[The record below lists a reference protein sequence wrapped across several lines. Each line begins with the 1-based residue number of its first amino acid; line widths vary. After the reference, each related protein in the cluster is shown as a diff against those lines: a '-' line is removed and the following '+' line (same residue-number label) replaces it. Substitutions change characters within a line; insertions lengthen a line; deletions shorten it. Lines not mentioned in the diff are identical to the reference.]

1 MRNLKTYKKF
11 ESRVYQNS
19 FAEEGSSEILEDIE
33 MMKDMLSDIEDFE
46 DVRVHIK
53 SRFPDYIEI
62 MINKDDWYKGYLE
75 NTFKLTENIHK
86 AINRFRKYFKSLGYS
101 IQMYRTNWVITDGNS
116 NHERLWISDD
126 EFLDDDHK
134 GINNKV
140 VLRIQIRLT

>member
-33 MMKDMLSDIEDFE
+33 MMKDMLSDI
-46 DVRVHIK
+46 
-53 SRFPDYIEI
+53 RFPDYIEI

-134 GINNKV
+134 GINNKE